1 MTTPDF
7 APDTDGD
14 PKESLRASARQA
26 LARMERRG
34 DEGDDAAQNAMPVLL
49 DLFGKYADAPVIVGL
64 YAAVRR
70 ELDTYPLIEQI
81 RAAGGTVALPVMDTQ
96 NKTLSFYRWKKNESL
111 VTGPHKIPAPAPSE
125 SEAPVIPNILIL
137 PLLAFDRTG
146 TRLGSGGG
154 YYDRTLAHFETMGH
168 NMPCIGYAFDAQMC
182 LFRLPR
188 APHDVQMDMVI
199 TPTRVHD
206 FRA

>member
-1 MTTPDF
+1 MN
-7 APDTDGD
+7 D
-14 PKESLRASARQA
+14 PENQKDALRASARQA

-34 DEGDDAAQNAMPVLL
+34 DEGDDAAQNAMPILL
-49 DLFGKYADAPVIVGL
+49 EFFAKHAHMPVTVGL

-70 ELDTYPLIEQI
+70 EMDTYPLMEQI
-81 RAAGGTVALPVMDTQ
+81 CAAGGTVALPVMDTQ
-96 NKTLSFYRWKKNESL
+96 NKTLSFYRWGEKDPL
-111 VTGPHKIPAPAPSE
+111 IPGPYKIPEPAPST
-125 SEAPVIPNILIL
+125 SGTPIIPNILIL

-154 YYDRTLAHFETMGH
+154 YYDRTLAHFQAMGH

-188 APHDVQMDMVI
+188 APHDVQMDMVV
-199 TPTRVHD
+199 TPTRLHD
-206 FRA
+206 FRAYSRLT